1 VLRALSDRRAFYF
14 SVSVTTRPRRQG
26 EIDGVDYSFI
36 SFEEFEAMRAA
47 GELLE
52 WASYSGSLYGTP
64 RELVFE
70 HLARGTDVLLDIEV
84 HGAMQVKAAVPD
96 ALTVFLMPPSIEELE
111 RRLRSRGDTEQDQAE
126 ARLDIA
132 RWQMQIAPR
141 EFDHLVVNEDVDEA
155 VAHIERILDADLP

>member
-1 VLRALSDRRAFYF
+1 MRALSDRRAFYF

-26 EIDGVDYSFI
+26 EIEGVDYAFV
-36 SFEEFEAMRAA
+36 SFEEFEAMRTE

-64 RELVFE
+64 REPVFE

-84 HGAMQVKAAVPD
+84 HGAMQVKSAVPD
-96 ALTVFLMPPSIEELE
+96 AVTVFLMPPSIEELE
-111 RRLRSRGDTEQDQAE
+111 RRLRARGDLEQDQAQ
-126 ARLDIA
+126 ARLEIA

-141 EFDHLVVNEDVDEA
+141 AFDHLVVNQDVDQA
-155 VAHIERILDADLP
+155 VAHIERILDGDLS